1 MDRRHTNLATSAAQA
16 LSHYARAVWRRPRTR
31 VNWLLSG
38 RVLGSI
44 PFDQYPDGRSDK
56 RR

>member
-1 MDRRHTNLATSAAQA
+1 MDRRHTNRAATATQA
-16 LSHYARAVWRRPRTR
+16 LSLYARAIWRRPRTR
-31 VNWLLSG
+31 VNLLLSG